1 MFKFISIILFI
12 FLFTYKANSEVVNDI
27 KVINND
33 RVSIETILIF
43 SKIQTGKNYSLKDLN
58 TIVEDLYK
66 TDFFSNIILEIKNGT
81 LIIDVRENKIVQE
94 VIFDGI
100 KRKEIVKLLK
110 KRISTKDKNPFL
122 ENNIRSDVEL
132 IKKF

>member
-33 RVSIETILIF
+33 RVSKETILIF

-81 LIIDVRENKIVQE
+81 LIIDVRENKIVQQ
-94 VIFDGI
+94 VIFDGV
-100 KRKEIVKLLK
+100 KRKEIVELSSSKKVSIYSIDVVKLRLA
-110 KRISTKDKNPFL
+110 RAVAVNP
-122 ENNIRSDVEL
+122 
-132 IKKF
+132 